1 VSTSEV
7 IVGGVLRAL
16 PQVASSIRTRRP
28 AKAHAWDLSSILIF
42 VVFLLRLGL
51 IVELKVVIG
60 SVIRIVICR
69 VLFLITIV
77 LLLICVM
84 YTIGPIGSA
93 LLFLFNAI
101 IVLIWATMSSGSMRC
116 GIIILVRFGVEL
128 CLRAFII
135 ISTAIFLFGVWSL
148 MMVTSPPRINV
159 RAIVAV
165 IIRFVVLPVPLVFPF
180 FPWYVLHEICR
191 VIIHVFFVLIAAIPV
206 IPATVPLAGA
216 ARAAWASVLI
226 CGIVTFTAAMAIII
240 GQVGVLSIISAEGI
254 ALFNARAA
262 S

>member
-1 VSTSEV
+1 MSTSEV
-7 IVGGVLRAL
+7 IVGGVPRAL

-84 YTIGPIGSA
+84 YTIGPICSA

-116 GIIILVRFGVEL
+116 GIIILVRVGVEL
-128 CLRAFII
+128 CLRAFI

-148 MMVTSPPRINV
+148 MMATFPPRINV
-159 RAIVAV
+159 RAMVVV
-165 IIRFVVLPVPLVFPF
+165 IIHFVVLPVPLVFPF

-226 CGIVTFTAAMAIII
+226 CGFVTFTAAMAIII
-240 GQVGVLSIISAEGI
+240 GQVGVLSIISAEAV